1 MSLLDMFRRQPNTA
15 QQARERLQILL
26 AHERAGADSPDYLPQ
41 LQRELLDVVKKYVNV
56 DDEKVQVQLDTSTD
70 VSTLEVNVE
79 LPESSPQ
86 EPQVQRGSRRRRA

>member
-41 LQRELLDVVKKYVNV
+41 LQRELLEVVKKYVNV

-79 LPESSPQ
+79 LPEAEPPSQPQ
-86 EPQVQRGSRRRRA
+86 RSSRRRRA

>member
-41 LQRELLDVVKKYVNV
+41 LQRELLEVVKKYVNV

-79 LPESSPQ
+79 LPEASAETQ
-86 EPQVQRGSRRRRA
+86 GQGGSRRRRA